1 MPLTSYILSIIA
13 YDKNEK
19 MGLKV
24 EKGKQL
30 GRCKL
35 QWLIFCDLMD
45 FLQNILYSNATNTL

>member
-13 YDKNEK
+13 CDENEK

-35 QWLIFCDLMD
+35 WWLTFYNLTD
-45 FLQNILYSNATNTL
+45 FLESVLYSNATNTL

>member
-35 QWLIFCDLMD
+35 Q
-45 FLQNILYSNATNTL
+45 